1 MTRHGETELI
11 ELDDASTAQVGGG
24 RIILPGP
31 IYPPIWW
38 IIPRL
43 AG

>member
-1 MTRHGETELI
+1 MTQHSETELI
-11 ELDDASTAQVGGG
+11 ELDDASTAQVAGG

-31 IYPPIWW
+31 IYPPIWR
-38 IIPRL
+38 IICRL